1 MALMMVYKGTKFI
14 DDMTVV
20 FIVLVAIN
28 LGVFLIQII
37 VGLLINFVEW
47 VNIKISIYQQE
58 NLDK

>member
-14 DDMTVV
+14 DDMTDV

-28 LGVFLIQII
+28 LGVFFIQII

-47 VNIKISIYQQE
+47 NIIKISINQQE
-58 NLDK
+58 N